1 MDPALRSFDP
11 AHLDTGQSLIQLLGD
26 RSHLGH
32 AAGQAD
38 LFTVVND
45 LANRG
50 DYCCGTAQT
59 SLCEVFYFIQVY
71 FSLFYFQSQ
80 ILLGN
85 IYQRTTGD
93 GRKDTVGLGSYDLVV
108 LGNEQEVRTA
118 GLLYLGTGSSIQVH
132 ILIVAFLVSGYD
144 SM

>member
-38 LFTVVND
+38 LFAVVND
-45 LANRG
+45 LTNRG
-50 DYCCGTAQT
+50 DNCCGTAQT

-80 ILLGN
+80 I
-85 IYQRTTGD
+85 
-93 GRKDTVGLGSYDLVV
+93 
-108 LGNEQEVRTA
+108 
-118 GLLYLGTGSSIQVH
+118 
-132 ILIVAFLVSGYD
+132 FLVIISKD
-144 SM
+144 FPAPTQCASRVFPPRRILATAFFW

>member
-11 AHLDTGQSLIQLLGD
+11 AHLDTGQSLIQFLGD

-38 LFTVVND
+38 LFAVVND
-45 LANRG
+45 LAYRG
-50 DYCCGTAQT
+50 DHCCGTAQT

-80 ILLGN
+80 VFLGN
-85 IYQRTTGD
+85 IYLFLFFD
-93 GRKDTVGLGSYDLVV
+93 GRKDTAGLGSYNLVI

-118 GLLYLGTGSSIQVH
+118 GLLYLGTGSSIQIH

-144 SM
+144 CM

>member
-80 ILLGN
+80 IFLGN
-85 IYQRTTGD
+85 IYRERRVMEGRILSDLGVTTLLSLVTN
-93 GRKDTVGLGSYDLVV
+93 RKFAPPVSSTLVRV
-108 LGNEQEVRTA
+108 AASR
-118 GLLYLGTGSSIQVH
+118 YIFSS
-132 ILIVAFLVSGYD
+132 
-144 SM
+144 

>member
-11 AHLDTGQSLIQLLGD
+11 AHLDTGQSLIQVLGD

-38 LFTVVND
+38 FFAVVND
-45 LANRG
+45 LAYRG
-50 DYCCGTAQT
+50 DHCCGTAQT

-80 ILLGN
+80 VFLGN

-93 GRKDTVGLGSYDLVV
+93 GRKDMSDLGVTTLLSLVTNRKFAPPV
-108 LGNEQEVRTA
+108 SSTLVRVA
-118 GLLYLGTGSSIQVH
+118 ASRYIFSS
-132 ILIVAFLVSGYD
+132 
-144 SM
+144 